1 MLHADAPLFLMPLAP
16 IRTDSQLL
24 RFFRPTVCPS
34 DAQKNCLSQNFAK
47 PLIFKGLILR
57 TTDFARS
64 QEVEN
69 RERKTDGNGESWSE
83 WVSAKSARK
92 SEKPRQ
98 AWGPT
103 GLFKGKERLFTEG

>member
-1 MLHADAPLFLMPLAP
+1 MTNRPGSLFNVQWLMRQIFCQTLNCPWDA
-16 IRTDSQLL
+16 R
-24 RFFRPTVCPS
+24 
-34 DAQKNCLSQNFAK
+34 KNSLSQNFAK

-57 TTDFARS
+57 TRDFARS

-69 RERKTDGNGESWSE
+69 RERERAENGKIWAKL
-83 WVSAKSARK
+83 VDAKSARK

-103 GLFKGKERLFTEG
+103 GLFKGKERLFTLG